1 MSFIGTEEER
11 DKLKNEHP
19 DWFQPII
26 VEGKGNALKWIE
38 ENRPENGVFRVYWK
52 DVISPHEGNVTFDE
66 NEGQGLRYKWEYKD
80 GKMVDGISQSW
91 YPNGQL
97 KSTINWK
104 DGHRNGLNTEWHD
117 NGQKRSETTYKNGK
131 EVGVSTWWY
140 DNGQKNSEKTYKN
153 GKLDGLHTK
162 WYENGQKWEEG
173 TYKDGKEDGEW
184 IYWYRNGQ
192 KKSDKQIEDL
202 IKFDKQIE
210 DLKAMSNPNRD
221 DVNIYSPVFANNK
234 IIYDGFRRKVENQHL
249 RLDFI
254 DVKGKTVVDIGCNSG
269 YITTQLLKR
278 GASYCLGID
287 LHREMINI
295 CNLIKEIDNLANID
309 FVQSPGWGELG
320 YADEPEIRC
329 VVKRYAKFDI
339 GLLLSVPHGYNET
352 LEWVSELIIED
363 WADIWYIEPT
373 NHPPTKTKEEI
384 KEWGETELSVYG
396 DVEFLTFTDYQ
407 HRGLFRLDVRK
418 E

>member
-117 NGQKRSETTYKNGK
+117 NGQKKSFYN
-131 EVGVSTWWY
+131 VY
-140 DNGQKNSEKTYKN
+140 DS
-153 GKLDGLHTK
+153 H
-162 WYENGQKWEEG
+162 
-173 TYKDGKEDGEW
+173 
-184 IYWYRNGQ
+184 
-192 KKSDKQIEDL
+192 QIES
-202 IKFDKQIE
+202 
-210 DLKAMSNPNRD
+210 LKAMSNPNRD

>member
-1 MSFIGTEEER
+1 MSFIGTKEEL
-11 DKLKNEHP
+11 DKLKSRHP
-19 DWFQPII
+19 DWFQPNI

-38 ENRPENGVFRVYWK
+38 SKCTCCGQYLHHPENGLFKVYWK

-97 KSTINWK
+97 KSTTNWK
-104 DGHRNGLNTEWHD
+104 DGHRNGLWI
-117 NGQKRSETTYKNGK
+117 S
-131 EVGVSTWWY
+131 WF
-140 DNGQKNSEKTYKN
+140 
-153 GKLDGLHTK
+153 
-162 WYENGQKWEEG
+162 ENGQKKCEVNF
-173 TYKDGKEDGEW
+173 KDGLESELS
-184 IYWYRNGQ
+184 IWYDRSGQ
-192 KKSDKQIEDL
+192 MESSPTIEA
-202 IKFDKQIE
+202 
-210 DLKAMSNPNRD
+210 LKAMANPGGAPPAVGPHRD
-221 DVNIYSPVFANNK
+221 EVNIYNPVFANNK
-234 IIYDGFRRKVENQHL
+234 IIYDGCRRKIENQHL

-287 LHREMINI
+287 LHREMIDI
-295 CNLIKEIDNLANID
+295 CNLIKEIDNLDNID
-309 FVQSPGWGELG
+309 FVQSPAYGDIG
-320 YADEPEIRC
+320 YRDEPPIRC
-329 VVKRYAKFDI
+329 VVKNYPKFDI

-363 WADIWYIEPT
+363 WADIWYIEST
-373 NHPPTKTKEEI
+373 NHPDHKLSKEEI
-384 KEWGETELSVYG
+384 KEWGETELSKYG